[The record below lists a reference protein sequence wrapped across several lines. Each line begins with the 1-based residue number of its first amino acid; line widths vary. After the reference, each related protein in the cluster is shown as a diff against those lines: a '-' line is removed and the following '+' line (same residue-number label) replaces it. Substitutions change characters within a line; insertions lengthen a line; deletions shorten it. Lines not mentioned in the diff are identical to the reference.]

1 MIAPQD
7 RRERQPTGGK
17 MNPAADI
24 SGDDHVLGNRD
35 AEVIVIQYG
44 DYQCPYTARAHDVLT
59 GLRDQLGD
67 RLCLVYR
74 HLPLSHLH
82 PAAELAAEAAEGAAA
97 QGKFWE
103 MHAAIF
109 ENQAQLSVATL
120 TLLAD
125 DLDLDGE
132 RLSDDLAERRHRAR
146 VQADA
151 RQAAQLGAHQTPT
164 FFINGERHNGD
175 SDQASL
181 EAAIANAM
189 Q

>member
-1 MIAPQD
+1 
-7 RRERQPTGGK
+7 

-24 SGDDHVLGNRD
+24 RSEDHVLGDQD

-44 DYQCPYTARAHDVLT
+44 DYQCPYTARAHDILT
-59 GLRDQLGD
+59 GLREELGG

-74 HLPLSHLH
+74 HLPLSNLH

-103 MHAAIF
+103 MHGAIF
-109 ENQAQLSVATL
+109 ENQAQLSAQTL

-125 DLDLDGE
+125 DLGLDGE
-132 RLSDDLAERRHRAR
+132 RLGDDLAERRHRPR

-151 RQAAQLGAHQTPT
+151 EQAAQLGAHKTPT
-164 FFINGERHNGD
+164 FFINGERHHGD

-181 EAAIANAM
+181 EAAIAKAM

>member
-1 MIAPQD
+1 
-7 RRERQPTGGK
+7 

-24 SGDDHVLGNRD
+24 RSDDHIMGKQD

-44 DYQCPYTARAHDVLT
+44 DYQCPYTARAHGILS
-59 GLRDQLGD
+59 GLREQMGD
-67 RLCLVYR
+67 SLCLVYR

-103 MHAAIF
+103 MHAALF
-109 ENQAQLSVATL
+109 DNQAQLSAAML
-120 TLLAD
+120 PQLAD
-125 DLDLDGE
+125 GLGLDSGRLD
-132 RLSDDLAERRHRAR
+132 DDLAERRYRAR

-151 RQAAQLGAHQTPT
+151 AQGAELGASQTPT
-164 FFINGERHNGD
+164 FFINGERHQGD

-181 EAAIANAM
+181 EAAIANAR

>member
-1 MIAPQD
+1 
-7 RRERQPTGGK
+7 
-17 MNPAADI
+17 MNPAVDI
-24 SGDDHVLGNRD
+24 RSEDHVLGDPD
-35 AEVIVIQYG
+35 AAVTVIQYG
-44 DYQCPYTARAHDVLT
+44 DYQCPYTARAHDVLR

-82 PAAELAAEAAEGAAA
+82 PVAELAAEAAEGAAA

-103 MHAAIF
+103 MHGAIF
-109 ENQAQLSVATL
+109 ENQGQLSQATL

-125 DLDLDGE
+125 DLGLDGE
-132 RLSDDLAERRHRAR
+132 RLGDDLAERRHRPR

-164 FFINGERHNGD
+164 FFINGERHHGD

-181 EAAIANAM
+181 AAAVAKAM
-189 Q
+189 R

>member
-1 MIAPQD
+1 
-7 RRERQPTGGK
+7 

-24 SGDDHVLGNRD
+24 CSKDHVLGDQD
-35 AEVIVIQYG
+35 AEVTVIQYG
-44 DYQCPYTARAHDVLT
+44 DYQCPYTARAHDVLV
-59 GLRDQLGD
+59 GLREQLGD

-109 ENQAQLSVATL
+109 ENQAQLSEQTL

-125 DLDLDGE
+125 ELGLDGE
-132 RLSDDLAERRHRAR
+132 RLGDDLAERRHRAR

-151 RQAAQLGAHQTPT
+151 SQAAQLGAHKTPT
-164 FFINGERHNGD
+164 FFINGKRHNGD

-181 EAAIANAM
+181 EEAIAKAM